1 METDALIRT
10 KLIPPTL
17 AFQVVET
24 FSQLIHEQNRVG
36 IMVTHDLRMCR
47 YTDRVFQM
55 VDGKL
60 ARIISDRAEI
70 QQLANTDH

>member
-1 METDALIRT
+1 M
-10 KLIPPTL
+10 
-17 AFQVVET
+17 ET

-60 ARIISDRAEI
+60 ARIIADPDEI
-70 QQLANTDH
+70 QQFANTTH